1 MLFEEVLANYKSS
14 LLDSASVFKDDQL
27 TRHLKTALLEYSK
40 YKPLIKDGS
49 FNLIANIKV
58 YPAPVD
64 LFEVIETFWAREQ
77 RKTMPVWSPIYPEN
91 LPRLNLYQREQGYEL
106 VLSRAVT
113 ESEISLYGQAYEFT
127 YKASQILGDDLTK
140 NTLLESAI
148 PIVLIRAQA
157 EAAREMALR
166 NIHKPVSLNT
176 PVGGVPSNG
185 TPMGIYQALMIEFEK
200 QVKC

>member
-1 MLFEEVLANYKSS
+1 
-14 LLDSASVFKDDQL
+14 
-27 TRHLKTALLEYSK
+27 
-40 YKPLIKDGS
+40 
-49 FNLIANIKV
+49 
-58 YPAPVD
+58 
-64 LFEVIETFWAREQ
+64 
-77 RKTMPVWSPIYPEN
+77 
-91 LPRLNLYQREQGYEL
+91 
-106 VLSRAVT
+106 
-113 ESEISLYGQAYEFT
+113 LYGQAYEFT

>member
-1 MLFEEVLANYKSS
+1 MGQLTEFNGGGTHEENPLGGIPQGQAPDGSMNSVEQGESKKGNFIYSNRIALDKDLVKQFNLPGYVANKSV
-14 LLDSASVFKDDQL
+14 SAASKAIDDKFKDRQD
-27 TRHLKTALLEYSK
+27 K
-40 YKPLIKDGS
+40 Y
-49 FNLIANIKV
+49 AQ
-58 YPAPVD
+58 
-64 LFEVIETFWAREQ
+64 E
-77 RKTMPVWSPIYPEN
+77 
-91 LPRLNLYQREQGYEL
+91 
-106 VLSRAVT
+106 
-113 ESEISLYGQAYEFT
+113 
-127 YKASQILGDDLTK
+127 TK